1 MSGIG
6 STRQPSAKFGTL
18 FAFFDNVNHEIEEVA
33 VTHDKIIEAAA
44 VGVPDDHSGEVV
56 KLFVVV
62 SDSSMTEKDVKEW
75 CAKGLTNYKRPVHI
89 EFRDELPKTNVGK
102 ILRREL
108 RDS

>member
-1 MSGIG
+1 
-6 STRQPSAKFGTL
+6 
-18 FAFFDNVNHEIEEVA
+18 
-33 VTHDKIIEAAA
+33 
-44 VGVPDDHSGEVV
+44 
-56 KLFVVV
+56 
-62 SDSSMTEKDVKEW
+62 MTEKDVKEW